1 MQNNDKKVI
10 NFTTIVHERKEIP
23 KLECVKGK
31 NSLFVKYGNNNDFPD
46 YVFELYNNSSQ
57 MSAIIDTM
65 LRYIEGNGIIS
76 NYPLKIVNRK
86 FETFNNLIEKLVLD
100 YLLYGGFSMQITRN
114 KLGEIAEL
122 NYVDMRYVRV
132 NEDEDKIF
140 YSEEWDKGRRTPK
153 VYDRYTP
160 NSKFPTSILYY
171 KGRKTRNVYPVP
183 IYLSALTS
191 LEIST
196 QIPEYHINCLEN
208 GFLPGGIINFNA
220 GSSLPEDVM
229 EEIEDRIKEKF
240 TGTRNASKILL
251 SFNDSTEHSTTF
263 ERLADD
269 GNIDVY
275 ANLANSVEKDIY
287 TAFRISKLLL
297 GNAEDNTGFSKQAY
311 IESFALYQKTV
322 IQPIQSEL
330 EEVING
336 VLGEGAL
343 HFDEFTIDWSETG
356 ADENTSDIIK

>member
-1 MQNNDKKVI
+1 MQENDKKVI
-10 NFTTIVHERKEIP
+10 NFTAIVHERKEIP

-31 NSLFVKYGNNNDFPD
+31 NSLFVKYGDKNDFPD
-46 YVFELYNNSSQ
+46 YVFDLYNNSSQ

-65 LRYIEGNGIIS
+65 LRYIEGNGIES
-76 NYPLKIVNRK
+76 NYPMKIVNRK
-86 FETFNNLIEKLVLD
+86 YETFKDLIEKLILD
-100 YLLYGGFSMQITRN
+100 YLIYGGFAMQITRN

-122 NYVDMRYVRV
+122 YYVDMRYVRV

-140 YSEEWDKGRRTPK
+140 YSDEWNKGRRTPK

-160 NSKFPTSILYY
+160 NSNFPTSILYY

-183 IYLSALTS
+183 LYLAALTS

-208 GFLPGGIINFNA
+208 GFLPGGIINFCN
-220 GSSLPEDVM
+220 GSNISEDVKD
-229 EEIEDRIKEKF
+229 EIETAIKEKF
-240 TGTRNASKILL
+240 TGTKNASKILL
-251 SFNDSTEHSTTF
+251 SFNDDTEHATTF

-275 ANLANSVEKDIY
+275 SNLANSVEKDIY
-287 TAFRISKLLL
+287 TAFRVNKLLL
-297 GNAEDNTGFSKQAY
+297 GDGSESTGFSKQAY
-311 IESFALYQKTV
+311 IEAFALYNKTV
-322 IQPIQSEL
+322 IQPIQSEI

-336 VLGEGAL
+336 TLGEGAL
-343 HFDEFTIDWSETG
+343 HFDEFKIDWSETG
-356 ADENTSDIIK
+356 DDESTDNIIE

>member
-1 MQNNDKKVI
+1 MLNQDRKTL
-10 NFTTIVHERKEIP
+10 NFTTIVHETKEIP
-23 KLECVKGK
+23 KLVCVKGK
-31 NSLFVKYGNNNDFPD
+31 NSSFVKYGENNDFPD
-46 YVFELYNNSSQ
+46 YIFELYNNSSQ

-65 LRYIEGNGIIS
+65 LRYIEGNGIVS

-86 FETFNNLIEKLVLD
+86 YETFNDLIEKLILD

-122 NYVDMRYVRV
+122 NYVNMRYVRV
-132 NEDEDKIF
+132 SDDEDKIF
-140 YSEEWDKGRRTPK
+140 YSEEWNKGRRTPK
-153 VYDRYTP
+153 IYDRYIP

-171 KGRKTRNVYPVP
+171 KGRKTRNVYPTP
-183 IYLSALTS
+183 MYLSALTS

-196 QIPEYHINCLEN
+196 QIPEYHLNCLEN
-208 GFLPGGIINFNA
+208 GFLPGGIINFSN
-220 GSSLPEDVM
+220 GSNLSEDVM

-240 TGTRNASKILL
+240 TGVKNASKILL
-251 SFNDSTEHSTTF
+251 SFNDSTEHATTF

-275 ANLANSVEKDIY
+275 SNLADSVEKNIY

-297 GNAEDNTGFSKQAY
+297 GNAEDSTGFNKQSY

-343 HFDEFTIDWSETG
+343 HFNEFQINWSETG
-356 ADENTSDIIK
+356 ADEDTSKIIE

>member
-1 MQNNDKKVI
+1 MQENDKKVI

-31 NSLFVKYGNNNDFPD
+31 NSLFVKYGDNNDFPD
-46 YVFELYNNSSQ
+46 YLFNLYNNSSQ

-65 LRYIEGNGIIS
+65 LRYIEGNGIVS
-76 NYPLKIVNRK
+76 NYPKKIVNRK
-86 FETFNNLIEKLVLD
+86 YERFEDLIEKLILD
-100 YLLYGGFSMQITRN
+100 YLLYGGFCFQITHNR
-114 KLGEIAEL
+114 LGEVAEL

-132 NEDEDKIF
+132 SEDEEKIF
-140 YSEEWDKGRRTPK
+140 YSKEWNKGRRTPK
-153 VYDRYTP
+153 VYDRYSP
-160 NSKFPTSILYY
+160 NSKLPTSIFYY
-171 KGRKTRNVYPVP
+171 KGRKTRDVYPVP
-183 IYLSALTS
+183 LYLSALTS

-208 GFLPGGIINFNA
+208 GFLPGGIINFCN
-220 GSSLPEDVM
+220 GSNLPEDVM
-229 EEIEDRIKEKF
+229 DEIEEKIKEKF

-269 GNIDVY
+269 GNIDIY
-275 ANLANSVEKDIY
+275 SNLANSVEKDVY

-297 GNAEDNTGFSKQAY
+297 GNGEDSTGFNKQSF
-311 IESFALYQKTV
+311 IESFALYNKTV
-322 IQPIQSEL
+322 IQPIQSEI
-330 EEVING
+330 ESVINS

-343 HFDEFTIDWSETG
+343 KFDEFSIDWSKTG
-356 ADENTSDIIK
+356 TEEDNSNIIE

>member
-1 MQNNDKKVI
+1 MLNQDRKTL
-10 NFTTIVHERKEIP
+10 NFTTIVHETKEIP
-23 KLECVKGK
+23 KLVCVKGK
-31 NSLFVKYGNNNDFPD
+31 NSSFVKYGENNDFPD
-46 YVFELYNNSSQ
+46 YIFELYNNSSQ

-65 LRYIEGNGIIS
+65 LRYVEGNGIVS
-76 NYPLKIVNRK
+76 NFPLKIVNRK
-86 FETFNNLIEKLVLD
+86 YETFNDLIEKLILD

-122 NYVDMRYVRV
+122 NYINMRYVRV

-140 YSEEWDKGRRTPK
+140 YSEEWNKGRRTPK
-153 VYDRYTP
+153 IYDRYTP

-171 KGRKTRNVYPVP
+171 KGRKSRNVYPVP
-183 IYLSALTS
+183 MYLSALTS

-196 QIPEYHINCLEN
+196 QIPEYHLNCLEN
-208 GFLPGGIINFNA
+208 GFLPGGIINFSN
-220 GSSLPEDVM
+220 GSNLSEDVM

-251 SFNDSTEHSTTF
+251 SFNDSTEHATTF

-275 ANLANSVEKDIY
+275 SNLANSVEKNIY

-297 GNAEDNTGFSKQAY
+297 GNAEDNTGFNKQSY

-322 IQPIQSEL
+322 IQPIQQEI

-343 HFDEFTIDWSETG
+343 HFNEFQINWSETG
-356 ADENTSDIIK
+356 SSESTSNIIE

>member
-1 MQNNDKKVI
+1 MQENDKKII

-31 NSLFVKYGNNNDFPD
+31 NSLFVKYGDNNDFPD
-46 YVFELYNNSSQ
+46 YVFDLYNNSSQ

-65 LRYIEGNGIIS
+65 LRYIEGNDIVS

-86 FETFNNLIEKLVLD
+86 YETFNDLIEKLILD
-100 YLLYGGFSMQITRN
+100 YLIYGGFAMQIIRN

-140 YSEEWDKGRRTPK
+140 YSEEWNKGRRTPK
-153 VYDRYTP
+153 VYDRYVP
-160 NSKFPTSILYY
+160 NSKFTTSILYY
-171 KGRKTRNVYPVP
+171 KGRKTRNVYPAP
-183 IYLSALTS
+183 LYLSALTS

-208 GFLPGGIINFNA
+208 GFLPGGIINFCN
-220 GSSLPEDVM
+220 GSNLSESVM
-229 EEIEDRIKEKF
+229 DEIEEKVKDKF
-240 TGTRNASKILL
+240 TGTKNASKIML
-251 SFNDSTEHSTTF
+251 SFNDDTEHATTF

-275 ANLANSVEKDIY
+275 SNLANSVEKDIY

-297 GNAEDNTGFSKQAY
+297 GNGEDSTGFNKQTY
-311 IESFALYQKTV
+311 IEAFALYNKTV
-322 IQPIQSEL
+322 IQPIQSEI
-330 EEVING
+330 EKVING
-336 VLGEGAL
+336 TLGDGAL
-343 HFDEFTIDWSETG
+343 HFDEFKINWGDTG
-356 ADENTSDIIK
+356 ADEDNSDIIK

>member
-1 MQNNDKKVI
+1 MQENDKKVI

-31 NSLFVKYGNNNDFPD
+31 NSLYVKYGDNNDFPD
-46 YVFELYNNSSQ
+46 YVFDLYNNSSQ

-65 LRYIEGNGIIS
+65 LRYIEGNGIVS

-86 FETFNNLIEKLVLD
+86 YETFKELIEKLVLD
-100 YLLYGGFSMQITRN
+100 YLIYGGFAIQITRN
-114 KLGEIAEL
+114 RLGEIAEL

-140 YSEEWDKGRRTPK
+140 YSEEWNKGRRTPK
-153 VYDRYTP
+153 VYERYVP

-183 IYLSALTS
+183 LYLSALTS

-208 GFLPGGIINFNA
+208 GFLPGGIINFCN
-220 GSSLPEDVM
+220 GSSLSEDVM
-229 EEIEDRIKEKF
+229 DEIETSVKEKF
-240 TGTRNASKILL
+240 CGVKNSSKILL
-251 SFNDSTEHSTTF
+251 SFNDSTEHATTF

-275 ANLANSVEKDIY
+275 SNLANSVEKDIY

-297 GNAEDNTGFSKQAY
+297 GNGEDSTGFNKAAY
-311 IESFALYQKTV
+311 IEAFALYNKTV
-322 IQPIQSEL
+322 IQPIQSEI

-336 VLGEGAL
+336 VLGDGAL
-343 HFDEFTIDWSETG
+343 HFDKFTVDWSETG
-356 ADENTSDIIK
+356 DDESTDDIIE